1 MKPFGV
7 VYLIVNKVN
16 GKMYVGQTT
25 RTLEKRFNEH
35 SKDHFA
41 IGNAIRKY
49 GAENFRCEVLKLC
62 ASKAE
67 MDAWEKFFIAAIC
80 CKIPFGYNV
89 SDGGGGVA
97 GRKHTDEE
105 RAKIT
110 VAKKGKHPTKET
122 RAKIAATLTGR
133 YLSSEHIA
141 RIAAAQRGEKNNNYG
156 KHPAN
161 DTRVKM
167 SRAKRTSPYKNLLN
181 ELDARQ
187 LTYAALAKILG
198 LTISTVAYKMRG
210 QVRFKERDKA
220 KLEEIFGKPIE
231 YLLARD
237 GD

>member
-1 MKPFGV
+1 MKVFGV

-16 GKMYVGQTT
+16 GKMYVGQTINT
-25 RTLEKRFNEH
+25 VEKRFGDH
-35 SKDHFA
+35 SRQNSV
-41 IGNAIRKY
+41 IGRAIRKY
-49 GAENFRCEVLKLC
+49 GKENFRCEVLKRC

-110 VAKKGKHPTKET
+110 VAKKGKHPTKKT
-122 RAKIAATLTGR
+122 RAKIATTLTGR
-133 YLSSEHIA
+133 SLSSEHIA

-198 LTISTVAYKMRG
+198 LTISTVAHKMRC
-210 QVRFKERDKA
+210 QVRFKERDKVW
-220 KLEEIFGKPIE
+220 LEKFFGKPIE
-231 YLLARD
+231 YLLERD
-237 GD
+237 GG